1 MKQSYQLTG
10 MTCNACAVAIEKG
23 VKKIE
28 GIQNVSVNYA
38 TEQLYVEGAIEATKI
53 LDVVKKLGYEAEE
66 LVTGTT
72 DIVVGIEGMTCAA
85 CSGAIEKTLRKK
97 DGIVQVD
104 VNLLTEKA
112 HIVYHADQV
121 RLSQIKADIKKL
133 GYKALELETVE
144 ADPTQDKQLLAYLAL
159 RSNFYLALIFTLP
172 LMVISMAHMVL
183 PIEMELL
190 PWYLNPHAQ
199 PVAFIT
205 LQLLLTLPVMW
216 AGRRFYL
223 KGFTSLWNR
232 SPNMDSLIAI
242 GTSSAFSYGVYAF
255 IYTIVTMKH
264 TMVEQLYF
272 ETAAVILMMMLLG
285 KTLEARAKGKTS
297 EAIKQLMALQPK
309 EATVLVDGVAMS
321 LPIEEVS
328 VGDVLLSKAGEK
340 IAVDGTILSGFA
352 AMDESMLTG
361 ESLPVDKQKDDK
373 VIAGSLNTNGTLHY
387 IASKVG
393 ANTTLAQIVKLV
405 EEAQANKAPIAAL
418 ADVISGIFVPVVLVI
433 AFVALAIWLL
443 LGESLTFSLT
453 IFISILV
460 IACPCALG
468 LATPTALMVG
478 SGKGAQLGVLIKGG
492 EALEMAHKITWVVF
506 DKTGTITQGKP
517 KLMRIL
523 SQSELTETEILKLS
537 ATLEKDSLH
546 PIANA
551 ILEAADQ
558 ASLEYFDV
566 SDIEVLAGEGIIANI
581 NQTSYGLGNEKLAKR
596 FKANRDVQS
605 VIEPFTKQGETPM
618 FLMKKDQ
625 LLAILF
631 VADPIKPDSIE
642 AISALHHK
650 RIKTIMLSGD
660 NVQTAQAI
668 AKKVGIDQ
676 VVAEVLPHQ
685 KAEAIQS
692 LRDNGEV
699 VAMVGDGINDAV
711 ALSSA
716 DVGIAIGS
724 GSDIALESADIVL
737 MKSSLKDVDV
747 AIRLSKQTMRIIKQN
762 LFWAFAYNVAGIP
775 VAAGVWYAFGGSL
788 LDPMFAAS
796 AMAFSSVSVISN
808 ALRLKTFK

>member
-1 MKQSYQLTG
+1 MKQQYQLTG
-10 MTCNACAVAIEKG
+10 MTCSACAMTIEKG
-23 VKKIE
+23 VKKLE

-38 TEQLYVEGAIEATKI
+38 TEQLFVDGAADQETI
-53 LDVVKKLGYEAEE
+53 LQVVKKLGYDAE
-66 LVTGTT
+66 VVVSGAT
-72 DIVVGIEGMTCAA
+72 DIVIGIEGMTCAA
-85 CSGAIEKTLRKK
+85 CSGAIERSLRKK
-97 DGIVQVD
+97 EGIIQVE

-112 HIVYHADQV
+112 HIVYESDDI

-133 GYKALELETVE
+133 GYKALDLESIEVDQKE
-144 ADPTQDKQLLAYLAL
+144 DKQMMAYRAL
-159 RSNFYLALIFTLP
+159 RSNFYLALVFTLP
-172 LMVISMAHMVL
+172 LMVISMAHMIL
-183 PIEMELL
+183 PIDMDLL
-190 PWYLNPHAQ
+190 PWYLNPHAE
-199 PVAFIT
+199 PVMFIS
-205 LQLLLTLPVMW
+205 LQLALTLPVLW

-223 KGFTSLWNR
+223 KGFTSLWHR

-242 GTSSAFSYGVYAF
+242 GTSSAFVYGLYAF
-255 IYTIVTMKH
+255 GYTIITSKH

-309 EATVLVDGVAMS
+309 EATVLVDGVAMN

-328 VGDVLLSKAGEK
+328 VGDVLVSKAGEK
-340 IAVDGTILSGFA
+340 IAVDGTILTGFA

-393 ANTTLAQIVKLV
+393 SNTTLAQIVKLV

-433 AFVALAIWLL
+433 AVVALGIWLL
-443 LGESLTFSLT
+443 LGQSLTFSLT

-523 SQSELTETEILKLS
+523 NQSDVAESKILQLS
-537 ATLEKDSLH
+537 ATIEKDSLH
-546 PIANA
+546 PIASA
-551 ILEAADQ
+551 ILEAAHNQSIECLAVD
-558 ASLEYFDV
+558 DV
-566 SDIEVLAGEGIIANI
+566 EVIAGEGIIARI
-581 NQTSYGLGNEKLAKR
+581 DSIRYGLGNERLAKR
-596 FKANRDVQS
+596 FNAHQSFQS
-605 VIEPFTKQGETPM
+605 VIEPYTKQGETPM
-618 FLMKKDQ
+618 YLMKDDQ
-625 LLAILF
+625 VLALLF
-631 VADPIKPDSIE
+631 VADPIKQDSVE
-642 AISALHHK
+642 AIRALHKK
-650 RIKTIMLSGD
+650 RIKTMMLSGD
-660 NVQTAQAI
+660 NALTAQAI
-668 AKKVGIDQ
+668 AMKVGIDH

-685 KAEAIQS
+685 KAEAIQT
-692 LRDNGEV
+692 LRAQGEV
-699 VAMVGDGINDAV
+699 VAMVGDGINDAI

-796 AMAFSSVSVISN
+796 AMAFSSVSVVTN